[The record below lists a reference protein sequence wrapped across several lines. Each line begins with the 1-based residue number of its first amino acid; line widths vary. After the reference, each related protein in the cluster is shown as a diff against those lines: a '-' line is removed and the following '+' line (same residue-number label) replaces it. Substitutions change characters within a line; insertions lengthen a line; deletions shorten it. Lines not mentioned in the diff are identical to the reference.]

1 MQAQEYTSCGGW
13 LMVIMMTTTR
23 MMMTIV
29 IKLMI
34 LTSATHLN
42 SDIETSV
49 GSPIHWLACAH
60 DVQNVFGFRHAIAD
74 RAANDEA

>member
-1 MQAQEYTSCGGW
+1 
-13 LMVIMMTTTR
+13 
-23 MMMTIV
+23 MTIV

>member
-1 MQAQEYTSCGGW
+1 MQAAEYTSCGARV
-13 LMVIMMTTTR
+13 MVVVTMTT
-23 MMMTIV
+23 MMSTV

-74 RAANDEA
+74 RTANDEA